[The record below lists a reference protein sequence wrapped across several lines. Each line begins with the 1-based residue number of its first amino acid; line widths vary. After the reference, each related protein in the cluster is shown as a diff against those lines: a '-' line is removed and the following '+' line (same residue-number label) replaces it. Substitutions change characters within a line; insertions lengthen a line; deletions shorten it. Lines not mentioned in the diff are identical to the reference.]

1 MRKTAQ
7 SCLLDRIFQT
17 RSHIADA
24 GIDSRDG
31 ALEILTIQSHEN
43 RAYGNQDKP
52 EAEECKSLR
61 DFLSQHRHI
70 PRVRASTFCGCASF
84 WMFSFRALNTTR
96 IRTTFTLPPV
106 LPAMAT
112 TTIRKNRI
120 ILENVG
126 QRPKSAVAYPVV
138 VMTET
143 TWNDAWQKAWD
154 RPL

>member
-1 MRKTAQ
+1 MAIRTNQKLKNAKVFVI
-7 SCLLDRIFQT
+7 SSLDT
-17 RSHIADA
+17 
-24 GIDSRDG
+24 G
-31 ALEILTIQSHEN
+31 L
-43 RAYGNQDKP
+43 P
-52 EAEECKSLR
+52 
-61 DFLSQHRHI
+61 

-106 LPAMAT
+106 LPAMAS

-120 ILENVG
+120 ILENVS

-143 TWNDAWQKAWD
+143 TWNDAWQ
-154 RPL
+154 